1 MKKLYVLLF
10 TLFLVACEKQSKDA
24 QTLTPQQETVLVDS
38 IAQDLSDFTEDL
50 NQKADSVTADVD
62 SLLQGI

>member
-1 MKKLYVLLF
+1 MKKLYVLFF
-10 TLFLVACEKQSKDA
+10 TLLLVACGKQSNDA

-38 IAQDLSDFTEDL
+38 ITQELTDFTEDL

>member
-38 IAQDLSDFTEDL
+38 IAQDLNDFTEDL

>member
-1 MKKLYVLLF
+1 MKKLFALFFVVL
-10 TLFLVACEKQSKDA
+10 LVACGKQGDTA
-24 QTLTPQQETVLVDS
+24 QSLTPEQETVLVDS
-38 IAQDLSDFTEDL
+38 ITQDLSEFTDDL